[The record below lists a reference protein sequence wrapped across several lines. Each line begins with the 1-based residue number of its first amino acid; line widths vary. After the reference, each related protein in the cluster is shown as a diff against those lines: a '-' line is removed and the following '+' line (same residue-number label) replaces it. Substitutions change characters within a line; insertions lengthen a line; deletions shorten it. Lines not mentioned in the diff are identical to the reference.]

1 MIEAMMGSYQV
12 FTPHTR
18 GWTLLSGIAFY
29 VNNVYPAYAGM
40 DPSPLRFA
48 PVYVRLPRIC
58 GDGPTLDDSEIS
70 VLLFTPHM
78 RGWTRR
84 ARRVPQTEAVY
95 PAYAG
100 MVLVHSEGEKADKSF
115 PPA

>member
-40 DPSPLRFA
+40 DPQGTACATDGGS
-48 PVYVRLPRIC
+48 LPRIR
-58 GDGPTLDDSEIS
+58 GDGPVSFLR
-70 VLLFTPHM
+70 LF
-78 RGWTRR
+78 
-84 ARRVPQTEAVY
+84 
-95 PAYAG
+95 
-100 MVLVHSEGEKADKSF
+100 
-115 PPA
+115 